1 MTDADDIDMLAAEYV
16 LGTLDARERA
26 AAEASLAADPDF
38 ARTVGAW
45 TARLGPLQSLSR
57 PLAPPPGLWP
67 KIMARLGD
75 VSGHQPGSGARS
87 NVIALRRSRNVWRA
101 AALTSGAAAAALAGL
116 VVTGGLTPPQ
126 PSTFVAVLQKDAA
139 SPAFLLTVDTRT
151 RSLTVRP
158 VSAPAQ
164 PEKSYELWLVHD
176 SLKAPKSLGLLS
188 ETAPLVHASL
198 GDYSEAVVEKATY
211 AVSLEPRG
219 GSPTGAPTGPVVFA
233 GKLIEATP

>member
-1 MTDADDIDMLAAEYV
+1 MTDANDIDMLAAEYV
-16 LGTLDARERA
+16 LGTLDAPERT
-26 AAEASLAADPDF
+26 AAEARIAADPAL
-38 ARTVGAW
+38 ARAVDAW
-45 TARLGPLQSLSR
+45 AVRLGPLLSLAR
-57 PLAPPPGLWP
+57 PIAPAPELKA
-67 KIMARLGD
+67 KIMARIAGGSSAQ
-75 VSGHQPGSGARS
+75 SGSIDGS
-87 NVIALRRSRNVWRA
+87 NVIALRRSRNVWRG
-101 AALTSGAAAAALAGL
+101 AALAFGAAAAALSGL
-116 VVTGGLTPPQ
+116 VFTGGLTPPQ

-164 PEKSYELWLVHD
+164 PDKSYELWLVHD

-188 ETAPLVHASL
+188 DTAPLVHASL
-198 GDYSEAVVEKATY
+198 GSYPEAVVEKATY